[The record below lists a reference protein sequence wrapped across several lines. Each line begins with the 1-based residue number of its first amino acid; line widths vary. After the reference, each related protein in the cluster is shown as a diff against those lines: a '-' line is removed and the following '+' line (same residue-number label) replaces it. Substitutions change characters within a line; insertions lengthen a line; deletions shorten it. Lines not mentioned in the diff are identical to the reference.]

1 MTINLSLPAE
11 QLAAYTASQLNNL
24 FPDNQSVCVE
34 SLMRSMPQVLERLEY
49 CFSHIEKKYYCEQ
62 GQVIFSHL
70 NSDHYASYLYFLSN
84 QLAKDGAATSLCEK
98 VFYLN
103 KALHGL
109 DLFYSIKMPDIFL
122 LVHPI
127 GTVIGNASF
136 DDYLVIYQNCTIG
149 SGHEGIY
156 PSFGRGAILYSGVS
170 VIGDCQIGDNCVFG
184 AGAQLVMQSVANDS
198 VIVGTGKAVRILPN
212 NLSVLDRAFR

>member
-1 MTINLSLPAE
+1 MTISLSLTGE
-11 QLAAYTASQLNNL
+11 QLAAYTAGQLNFF
-24 FPDNQSVCVE
+24 FPDYQSVCAD
-34 SLMRSMPQVLERLEY
+34 SLMVSMPRVLERLEY

-62 GQVIFSHL
+62 GHVTFRHL

-84 QLAKDGAATSLCEK
+84 QLLQDGADTSLCEK

-109 DLFYSIKMPDIFL
+109 DLFYSIRMPDIFL

-156 PSFGRGAILYSGVS
+156 PSFSRGTILYSGVS
-170 VIGDCQIGDNCVFG
+170 VIGDCQIGENCVFG
-184 AGAQLVMQSVANDS
+184 AGAQLVAQPVPEDS
-198 VIVGTGKAVRILPN
+198 VVVGTGKVVRILPN

>member
-1 MTINLSLPAE
+1 MHLSLPAE
-11 QLAAYTASQLNNL
+11 QLATYTASQLNCF
-24 FPDNQSVCVE
+24 FPDSQTVSVDC
-34 SLMRSMPQVLERLEY
+34 LMVSMPRVLERLEY

-62 GQVIFSHL
+62 GRAVFSHL

-84 QLAKDGAATSLCEK
+84 QLSQDGSDTALCEK
-98 VFYLN
+98 LFYLN
-103 KALHGL
+103 KTLHGL
-109 DLFYSIKMPDIFL
+109 DLFYSIRMPDIFL

-156 PSFGRGAILYSGVS
+156 PHFSRGTILYSGVS
-170 VIGDCQIGDNCVFG
+170 VIGNCQIEENCVFG
-184 AGAQLVMQSVANDS
+184 AGAQLVAQSVERDS
-198 VIVGTGKAVRILPN
+198 VIVGRGKAVRILPN